1 MYILSYNIPY
11 KDLDMAMEKL
21 QIHNIYNVFYES
33 PLEIT
38 TDDYGYGYIEKD
50 DDGNIVGMW
59 ADYIEKDDEDITLK
73 VAMDDTEG
81 ELNEFIELVDSILG
95 VKHIALEEN
104 NTDYTTFEFPAI
116 HLDDTWVIASPDEEY
131 PNKKQINFISQGA
144 FGTGMH
150 ETTQDILRLILNKL
164 DLKDKSVLD
173 IGTGSGILSI
183 AASLTGAAKVDAVD
197 IRDITDEVELN
208 ASLNNI
214 TNIKA
219 IVGNI
224 LEDESQIDESYDWI
238 FINIGGE
245 ETKMFMEF
253 INKHLNENG
262 DLLVSGLVEWS
273 FDEVKA
279 NVEKYGFEFIE
290 KYQTNEWCTATFKK
304 R

>member
-50 DDGNIVGMW
+50 D
-59 ADYIEKDDEDITLK
+59 EDITLK

-95 VKHIALEEN
+95 VKHIGLEEN
-104 NTDYTTFEFPAI
+104 TNDYTTFEFPAI
-116 HLDDTWVIASPDEEY
+116 HIDDTWVIASPEEEY
-131 PNKKQINFISQGA
+131 PNKNKINFISQGA
-144 FGTGMH
+144 FGTGLH
-150 ETTQDILRLILNKL
+150 ETTLDILRLILNKL
-164 DLKDKSVLD
+164 ELNDKTVLD

-183 AASLTGAAKVDAVD
+183 AASFTGAKKVDAVD

-214 TNIKA
+214 NNIKA

-224 LEDESQIDESYDWI
+224 LEDESQIDEFYDWI

>member
-1 MYILSYNIPY
+1 MYILSYTIPY

-50 DDGNIVGMW
+50 D
-59 ADYIEKDDEDITLK
+59 EDITLK

-81 ELNEFIELVDSILG
+81 ELNAFIELVDSILG

-183 AASLTGAAKVDAVD
+183 AASFTGAKKVDAVD

-214 TNIKA
+214 NNIKA

-224 LEDESQIDESYDWI
+224 LEDESQIDEFYDWI

>member
-38 TDDYGYGYIEKD
+38 TDYYGYG
-50 DDGNIVGMW
+50 
-59 ADYIEKDDEDITLK
+59 YIEKDDEDITLK

>member
-38 TDDYGYGYIEKD
+38 TDDYGYG
-50 DDGNIVGMW
+50 
-59 ADYIEKDDEDITLK
+59 YIEKDDEDITLK

-219 IVGNI
+219 IVVNI

>member
-50 DDGNIVGMW
+50 D
-59 ADYIEKDDEDITLK
+59 EDITLK
-73 VAMDDTEG
+73 VAMEDTEG

-95 VKHIALEEN
+95 VKHIGLEEN
-104 NTDYTTFEFPAI
+104 TNDYTTFEFPAI
-116 HLDDTWVIASPDEEY
+116 HIDDTWVIASPDEEY

-183 AASLTGAAKVDAVD
+183 AASLTGAKKVDAVD

>member
-38 TDDYGYGYIEKD
+38 TDDYGYG
-50 DDGNIVGMW
+50 
-59 ADYIEKDDEDITLK
+59 YIEKDDEDITLK

-214 TNIKA
+214 NNIKA

-245 ETKMFMEF
+245 ETKMFLEF

>member
-38 TDDYGYGYIEKD
+38 TDDYGYG
-50 DDGNIVGMW
+50 
-59 ADYIEKDDEDITLK
+59 YIEKDDEDITLK

>member
-38 TDDYGYGYIEKD
+38 TDDYGYG
-50 DDGNIVGMW
+50 
-59 ADYIEKDDEDITLK
+59 YIEKDDEDITLK

-164 DLKDKSVLD
+164 ELNDKTVLD

-219 IVGNI
+219 IVENI

>member
-50 DDGNIVGMW
+50 D
-59 ADYIEKDDEDITLK
+59 EDITLK
-73 VAMDDTEG
+73 VAMEDTEG

-95 VKHIALEEN
+95 VKHIGLEEN
-104 NTDYTTFEFPAI
+104 TNDYTTFEFPAI
-116 HLDDTWVIASPDEEY
+116 HIDDTWVIASPDEEY

>member
-50 DDGNIVGMW
+50 D
-59 ADYIEKDDEDITLK
+59 EDITLK
-73 VAMDDTEG
+73 VAMEDTEG

-95 VKHIALEEN
+95 VKHIGLEEN
-104 NTDYTTFEFPAI
+104 TNDYTTFEFPAI

-214 TNIKA
+214 NNIKA

-224 LEDESQIDESYDWI
+224 LEDESQIDEFYDWI

-253 INKHLNENG
+253 INNHLNKNG
-262 DLLVSGLVEWS
+262 NLLVSGLVEWS

-279 NVEKYGFEFIE
+279 NVEKYGFKFIE
-290 KYQTNEWCTATFKK
+290 KYQTNEWCTAIFKK
-304 R
+304 SK

>member
-50 DDGNIVGMW
+50 D
-59 ADYIEKDDEDITLK
+59 EDITLK

-104 NTDYTTFEFPAI
+104 NTDYTSFEFPAI

>member
-50 DDGNIVGMW
+50 D
-59 ADYIEKDDEDITLK
+59 EDITLK
-73 VAMDDTEG
+73 VAMEDTEG

-95 VKHIALEEN
+95 VKHIGLEEN
-104 NTDYTTFEFPAI
+104 TNDYTTFEFPAI
-116 HLDDTWVIASPDEEY
+116 HIDDTWVIASPEEEY
-131 PNKKQINFISQGA
+131 PNKNKINFISQGA
-144 FGTGMH
+144 FGTGLH
-150 ETTQDILRLILNKL
+150 ETTQDILKLILNKL
-164 DLKDKSVLD
+164 DLKDKTVLD

-183 AASLTGAAKVDAVD
+183 AASFTGAKKVDAVD

-214 TNIKA
+214 NNIKA

-224 LEDESQIDESYDWI
+224 LEDESQIDEFYDWI

-253 INKHLNENG
+253 INNHLNKNG
-262 DLLVSGLVEWS
+262 NLLVSGLVEWS

-279 NVEKYGFEFIE
+279 NVEKYSFKFIE

-304 R
+304 SK

>member
-38 TDDYGYGYIEKD
+38 TDDYGYG
-50 DDGNIVGMW
+50 
-59 ADYIEKDDEDITLK
+59 YIEKDDEDITLK

-144 FGTGMH
+144 FGTGLH

-164 DLKDKSVLD
+164 ELNDKTVLD

-183 AASLTGAAKVDAVD
+183 AASFTGAKKVDAVD

-214 TNIKA
+214 NNIKA